1 MNNTEQLGN
10 FIDRIT
16 SDANL
21 TTSHIGLCTALISIW
36 IKSDLSNPF
45 NVSRKRLMTAAKIKS
60 ITTYHKVISEL
71 ATLNYVKYEPSYH
84 PGKGSLIRI
93 I

>member
-1 MNNTEQLGN
+1 MNNAEQLGN

-45 NVSRKRLMTAAKIKS
+45 NVSRKRLMTAARIKS
-60 ITTYHKVISEL
+60 VTTYHKVISDL
-71 ATLNYVKYEPSYH
+71 AKLNYVKYEPSYH
-84 PGKGSLIRI
+84 PAKGSLLHIL
-93 I
+93 